1 MCSFQCTY
9 IFRRCILHEWR
20 LTSLVLFLRLFLQT
34 FNNLLLVQ
42 FSLLIFFR
50 RVEVGDTRK
59 SDDLTFLTQANVED
73 DGSFEKLPQ
82 IQQSSTIVQPEA
94 QAVS

>member
-1 MCSFQCTY
+1 MEFDLIYTFPNFFLNVQELAFSS
-9 IFRRCILHEWR
+9 IFTHE
-20 LTSLVLFLRLFLQT
+20 LFC
-34 FNNLLLVQ
+34 
-42 FSLLIFFR
+42 

-82 IQQSSTIVQPEA
+82 IQQASAAVHPEA

>member
-1 MCSFQCTY
+1 MEIPS
-9 IFRRCILHEWR
+9 IV
-20 LTSLVLFLRLFLQT
+20 SLVLFLRLFLQT

-59 SDDLTFLTQANVED
+59 SDDLTFLTQTNVED